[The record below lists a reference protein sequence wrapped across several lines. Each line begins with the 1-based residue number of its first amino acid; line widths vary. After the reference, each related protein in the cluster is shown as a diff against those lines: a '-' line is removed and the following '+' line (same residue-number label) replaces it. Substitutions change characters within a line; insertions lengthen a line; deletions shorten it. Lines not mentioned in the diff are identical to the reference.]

1 MIFVIK
7 CIFMSLMKKQLV
19 NNCVSIF
26 VVVVVVVVCSFVLLA
41 LDFGVTKINNIM
53 RREKKRL
60 ISLNNK

>member
-1 MIFVIK
+1 
-7 CIFMSLMKKQLV
+7 MSLMKKQLV

-26 VVVVVVVVCSFVLLA
+26 VVVVVVVCSFVLLA